1 MYVRK
6 MVKQITNIITG
17 WYRRL
22 SGKKYDF
29 SENRLKI
36 CMKCSYKEE
45 FLGEE
50 YCSCCGCPIRSK
62 VLVEDEIC
70 LDGRWPNVND

>member
-1 MYVRK
+1 
-6 MVKQITNIITG
+6 
-17 WYRRL
+17 
-22 SGKKYDF
+22 
-29 SENRLKI
+29 
-36 CMKCSYKEE
+36 MKCSYKEE